1 MYKVL
6 VTGGTRGIGAAIVLD
21 LRIAGYDVISVAR
34 SPEADL
40 TCDVTDREAV
50 ARLHHEAGEI
60 DVLINNAGGAVTAPF
75 LKMSEQTWDDQFRL
89 NLKSAW
95 YCIQEFM
102 PGMIQR
108 KRGHIINIAS
118 TAGKKGYPYI
128 AAYVSAK
135 HAIIG
140 LTRALAKEVA
150 KKGVT
155 VNAVCPSFVDTP
167 MLRRSAGE
175 VAAKTGKSPDE
186 LLALYRAQ
194 NPQNRFVLTEEVARA
209 VHFLIETPAING
221 QAISLCGGETE

>member
-1 MYKVL
+1 MSKVL
-6 VTGGTRGIGAAIVLD
+6 VTGGTRGIGAAIVVD
-21 LRIAGYDVISVAR
+21 LRNAGYQVISVAR
-34 SPEADL
+34 SAGADIR
-40 TCDVTDREAV
+40 CDVTDRDAV
-50 ARLHHEAGEI
+50 ARLHREAGEI
-60 DVLINNAGGAVTAPF
+60 DILVNNAGGAVTAPF
-75 LKMSEQTWDDQFRL
+75 LKMSEQTWDDQFSL

-108 KRGHIINIAS
+108 KRGQIINIAS

-140 LTRALAKEVA
+140 LTRALAKELA

-167 MLRRSAGE
+167 MLRRSAAE
-175 VAAKTGKSPDE
+175 VAAKTGKSADE
-186 LLALYRAQ
+186 LLGLYRAQ
-194 NPQNRFVLTEEVARA
+194 NPQNKFVLPEEVARA
-209 VHFLIETPAING
+209 VRFLIETSAING
-221 QAISLCGGETE
+221 QAIALCGGETE